1 MWIITVHSPWS
12 EPREYVLKAG
22 KIMLGRHPGND
33 IAIVDDSASRLH
45 AEIEYNVTDNT
56 LILRDMGS
64 TNGTF
69 VNRERVSEPVRLRP
83 DDQIRIGQHRL
94 LLAYRDQRA
103 PTATARLAGTQPL
116 TRDLVLHSVDQHAL
130 VLYEV
135 ANRLNTIMD
144 LDTAL
149 AEASRLTQT
158 GMAAARCEVLPVYRF
173 DRLGQLDIPAE
184 VVHQA
189 VEQRSVI
196 SIADLATDKV
206 FPRTPNLRPDI
217 HSVLCVPGTIGDEVM
232 ALTYAY
238 RAGEGAR
245 PFEERDVH
253 LAVAISH
260 QAALTIQRSLLLE
273 RRRHLEQLAALDSL
287 TGVNNQRYFFEMGE
301 KEFKRARRYRRP
313 LSGLMLDLYDF
324 RHYNEKYGHAVGDQI
339 LRAVATS
346 LRERLREGHLLAR
359 YGGDE
364 FAVLLLECNLAD
376 AQRVAERLVQGVASL
391 SIDTRAGSLTVRL
404 LAGCATLDDTCPDLQ
419 TLISRAE
426 ANLVRPNAEAS
437 AAEAPH
443 GTAEADAAA

>member
-45 AEIEYNVTDNT
+45 AEIEYNVTENS
-56 LILRDMGS
+56 LILRDQGS

-69 VNRERVSEPVRLRP
+69 VNRERVTEAVRLRP

-94 LLAYRDQRA
+94 LLAHRDQRA
-103 PTATARLAGTQPL
+103 PASTARLAGTQPL

-173 DRLGQLDIPAE
+173 EKLDQLDIPAE
-184 VVHQA
+184 VVRQA
-189 VEQRSVI
+189 VEQRAVL
-196 SIADLATDKV
+196 SIADLATDKRY
-206 FPRTPNLRPDI
+206 PRAPGARADI

-238 RAGEGAR
+238 RAGEGTK

-260 QAALTIQRSLLLE
+260 QSALTIQRSLLLE

-287 TGVNNQRYFFEMGE
+287 TGVNNQRYFFEVGD

-313 LSGLMLDLYDF
+313 LSGLLLDIQNF
-324 RHYNEKYGHAVGDQI
+324 KQYNEQYGHAVGDQL
-339 LRAVATS
+339 LRAVAGCC
-346 LRERLREGHLLAR
+346 RERLREGHLLAR

-364 FAVLLLECNLAD
+364 FAVLLLECDQAD
-376 AQRVAERLVQGVASL
+376 ALRVAERLQQGVNAL
-391 SIDTRAGSLTVRL
+391 SIDTRAGPLSLRL
-404 LAGCATLDDTCPDLQ
+404 LAGCATLDDTIPDLQ
-419 TLISRAE
+419 TLITRAE
-426 ANLVRPNAEAS
+426 ANMVTPGAE
-437 AAEAPH
+437 
-443 GTAEADAAA
+443 GTTTVVTG

>member
-12 EPREYVLKAG
+12 EPREYVLKAV

-45 AEIEYNVTDNT
+45 AEIEYNVTENS
-56 LILRDMGS
+56 LVLRDQGS

-69 VNRERVSEPVRLRP
+69 VNRERVTEAVRLRP

-94 LLAYRDQRA
+94 LLAHRDQRA
-103 PTATARLAGTQPL
+103 PANTARLAGTQPL

-158 GMAAARCEVLPVYRF
+158 GMAAARCEVVPVYRF
-173 DRLGQLDIPAE
+173 EKLGQLDIPAE

-189 VEQRSVI
+189 VDQRSVL
-196 SIADLATDKV
+196 SIADLATDQRY
-206 FPRTPNLRPDI
+206 PRAPGARTDI

-232 ALTYAY
+232 VLTYAY
-238 RAGEGAR
+238 RAGAGTK

-287 TGVNNQRYFFEMGE
+287 TGVNNQRYFFEVGD

-313 LSGLMLDLYDF
+313 LSGLLLDIQNF
-324 RHYNEKYGHAVGDQI
+324 KQYNEQYGHAVGDQL
-339 LRAVATS
+339 LRAVATCC
-346 LRERLREGHLLAR
+346 RERLREGHLLAR

-364 FAVLLLECNLAD
+364 FAVLLLECDLSD
-376 AQRVAERLVQGVASL
+376 ALRVAERLQQGVNAL
-391 SIDTRAGSLTVRL
+391 SIDTRAGPLTVRL
-404 LAGCATLDDTCPDLQ
+404 LAGCATMDETVPDLQ
-419 TLISRAE
+419 TLITRAE
-426 ANLVRPNAEAS
+426 ANMVTPGAEG
-437 AAEAPH
+437 AATVVS
-443 GTAEADAAA
+443 G